1 MKLTILYVNDCSY
14 AKMSAKPGRIDGSI
28 RHEIDE
34 HPTSGIQVNP
44 VRNGIAAGPK

>member
-14 AKMSAKPGRIDGSI
+14 AKIKLEPGWIGGFI

-34 HPTSGIQVNP
+34 HLTAGIQVNP
-44 VRNGIAAGPK
+44 VRNGTAGGIK

>member
-14 AKMSAKPGRIDGSI
+14 AKMSAKPGCIDGSI

-34 HPTSGIQVNP
+34 HLTAGIQVNP
-44 VRNGIAAGPK
+44 VRNGTTAGPK